1 MIPSSFFPSLFREI
15 MGNDLLDRNSDFRLG
30 TFNAHL
36 LKRVRA
42 SDTADRAMRWLS
54 VLTTGHRLL
63 PHYALFLPR
72 LLTFKKRSISIAQP
86 YLLMKQIL
94 VNHLHIVVHSTYRSL
109 IFLFKIKYE
118 NDYFSHTSETNLVTI
133 NRHID
138 NCTACKPNRN
148 PHHSPRVVKIKK

>member
-1 MIPSSFFPSLFREI
+1 

-72 LLTFKKRSISIAQP
+72 LLTLKKSAAYQ
-86 YLLMKQIL
+86 L
-94 VNHLHIVVHSTYRSL
+94 
-109 IFLFKIKYE
+109 
-118 NDYFSHTSETNLVTI
+118 
-133 NRHID
+133 
-138 NCTACKPNRN
+138 RN
-148 PHHSPRVVKIKK
+148 PINW

>member
-1 MIPSSFFPSLFREI
+1 

-36 LKRVRA
+36 LRRVRA

-72 LLTFKKRSISIAQP
+72 LLTFKVQHINCTT
-86 YLLMKQIL
+86 L
-94 VNHLHIVVHSTYRSL
+94 VTN
-109 IFLFKIKYE
+109 
-118 NDYFSHTSETNLVTI
+118 ETNLNESFAYSGTFHLPFVAI
-133 NRHID
+133 L
-138 NCTACKPNRN
+138 
-148 PHHSPRVVKIKK
+148 V